1 MKRMIIFEGIA
12 SSGKT
17 TLERMLQE
25 KLEGSVIV
33 SEGQTL
39 MPLIENK
46 EPQKAFEH
54 LAVVLDKMEKQSAGT
69 FIVDRFH
76 LTHAFRTGSPL
87 SFFGGIEE
95 RMTKAFKPLIVLLQ
109 MDEDVIRER
118 IEETVLLRG
127 SSWQKGK
134 QGSLE
139 EKVEYYKNQQRILTE
154 LTKQSHL
161 PAMIV
166 NTTDK
171 DWPRCIREILIQ
183 VS

>member
-1 MKRMIIFEGIA
+1 MIIFEGIA

-25 KLEGSVIV
+25 KLEGSAIV

-46 EPQKAFEH
+46 EPRKAVGH
-54 LAVVLDKMEKQSAGT
+54 LTAVLDEMEKQPT
-69 FIVDRFH
+69 TVFIVDRFH
-76 LTHAFRTGSPL
+76 LTHAFRTNASL
-87 SFFGGIEE
+87 SFFDGIEE
-95 RMTKAFKPLIVLLQ
+95 RITKAFKPLIVLLQ
-109 MDEDVIRER
+109 MNEDVIRER
-118 IEETVLLRG
+118 IEETALLRG
-127 SSWQKGK
+127 SSWQKGR

-139 EKVEYYKNQQRILTE
+139 EKVEYYKNQQRILIE
-154 LTKQSHL
+154 LTKRSHL
-161 PAMIV
+161 PVMIV

-171 DWPRCIREILIQ
+171 DWPRCIGEILTQ

>member
-1 MKRMIIFEGIA
+1 MIIFEGIA

-46 EPQKAFEH
+46 EPQKAVER
-54 LAVVLDKMEKQSAGT
+54 LAAVLDEMEKYPT
-69 FIVDRFH
+69 TVFVVDRFH
-76 LTHAFRTGSPL
+76 LTHAFRTGAPL
-87 SFFGGIEE
+87 SFLSGIEE
-95 RMTKAFKPLIVLLQ
+95 RVIKTYKSLIVLLE

-118 IEETVLLRG
+118 IEETALLRG

-139 EKVEYYKNQQRILTE
+139 EKVEYYKNQQRILIE
-154 LTKQSHL
+154 LTKQSRL
-161 PAMIV
+161 PSMTV

-171 DWPRCIREILIQ
+171 DWSRCISEILTK
-183 VS
+183 VNE

>member
-1 MKRMIIFEGIA
+1 MQPFIIFEGIA

-46 EPQKAFEH
+46 ELQKAVEH
-54 LAVVLDKMEKQSAGT
+54 LSTVLDEIEKQSAKA

-76 LTHAFRTGSPL
+76 LTHAFRTNVSLPL
-87 SFFGGIEE
+87 FGKIEE
-95 RMTKAFKPLIVLLQ
+95 KLAKTYQSLIVLLQ
-109 MDEDVIRER
+109 MDEDVISER
-118 IEETVLLRG
+118 IEETALLRG
-127 SSWQKGK
+127 SSWAKGK

-139 EKVEYYKNQQRILTE
+139 EKVEYYKNQQQILIQ
-154 LTKQSHL
+154 LTKQSRL
-161 PAMIV
+161 SSMIV

-171 DWPRCIREILIQ
+171 DWSRCVREVLTQ